1 MSDDTRKVKGFLC
14 HAKNNKVY
22 FQKRNED
29 NLKHN
34 LETVGLE
41 YLLIMNSFAMHCNRA
56 SPCKCIWN
64 SNDSHIY
71 FYKIWPIF

>member
-1 MSDDTRKVKGFLC
+1 MSVDTRKVKGFLC

-34 LETVGLE
+34 LETIGLE
-41 YLLIMNSFAMHCNRA
+41 YLLIMNSFAITGKVLSIM
-56 SPCKCIWN
+56 
-64 SNDSHIY
+64 DSFGIHVDVTCSFIHVL
-71 FYKIWPIF
+71 